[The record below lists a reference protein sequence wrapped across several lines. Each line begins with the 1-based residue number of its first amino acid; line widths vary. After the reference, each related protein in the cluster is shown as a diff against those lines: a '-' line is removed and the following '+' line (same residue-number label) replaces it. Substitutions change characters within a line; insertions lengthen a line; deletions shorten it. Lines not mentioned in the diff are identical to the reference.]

1 MVLRYRGFGGK
12 AQVAN
17 SQVLRVDLGGRVEMA
32 SFFCL
37 EGVWGL
43 GHDDG
48 GEVVKIAELSRHPFM

>member
-1 MVLRYRGFGGK
+1 MFSRYRGFGGK

-17 SQVLRVDLGGRVEMA
+17 SQVLRVDLGGRVEMT
-32 SFFCL
+32 SFFAWK
-37 EGVWGL
+37 GSGAL